1 MVASGCDFTLCSADA
16 PEGKRTAC
24 YDVEL
29 EIVSFVENFL
39 CICSLATFSNYFYAA
54 G

>member
-1 MVASGCDFTLCSADA
+1 MWLWFYFVHSADA

-29 EIVSFVENFL
+29 EIVSLVENFFMDL
-39 CICSLATFSNYFYAA
+39 SLAKATYLVSKYI
-54 G
+54 